1 MVATV
6 AFGMGINKPNVRFV
20 IHAHLPKNV
29 ESYYQEI
36 GRAGR
41 DGLGADCLLLYSR
54 GDAMVHRHFIEA
66 GAESERSGREDR
78 LQELMRFA
86 EARDCRRRPLLAYFG
101 ETPENRCGNCDNCV
115 RDPPSGETSDA
126 TVAAQKFLSCVK
138 LTGQMFGPAH
148 IIAVLRGSR
157 AKRVIERRHDRLSMF
172 GAGTEHSTEE
182 WRELA
187 QQFIKLGLLE
197 QDLEFG
203 SLHLTREG
211 WNILDGKQKV
221 LVPIRRAAAAATP
234 AASSEQHDLE
244 LFEQLR
250 KLRKAL
256 ADRAGVP
263 AYVIFSDRALLE
275 MATFFPQD
283 EDQFLGI
290 NGVGQ
295 AKLANYGDH

>member
-1 MVATV
+1 
-6 AFGMGINKPNVRFV
+6 
-20 IHAHLPKNV
+20 
-29 ESYYQEI
+29 
-36 GRAGR
+36 
-41 DGLGADCLLLYSR
+41 
-54 GDAMVHRHFIEA
+54 
-66 GAESERSGREDR
+66 
-78 LQELMRFA
+78 
-86 EARDCRRRPLLAYFG
+86 
-101 ETPENRCGNCDNCV
+101 
-115 RDPPSGETSDA
+115 
-126 TVAAQKFLSCVK
+126 CVK
-138 LTGQMFGPAH
+138 LTGQIFGLAH

-157 AKRVIERRHDRLSMF
+157 AKRVVTRAHDRLSIF
-172 GAGTEHSTEE
+172 GAGNEHSTEE
-182 WRELA
+182 WRELG

-203 SLHLTREG
+203 GLHLTREG

-221 LVPIRRAAAAATP
+221 LVPIRGAAAAATP
-234 AASSEQHDLE
+234 AASSEQHDPE

-283 EDQFLGI
+283 QAQFLGI

-295 AKLANYGDH
+295 AKLANYGDHFLEVIRAYSLPR